1 MSYYKSIRPYIF
13 KLDCEKAHTLANIMC
28 QIADFF
34 PPILSY
40 LSKKTEAENKTLTQ
54 NIDGMQF
61 HNPIGLAAGF
71 DKNATMIRPLCA
83 LGFSHL
89 ELGAVTPQPQ
99 SGNPKPRVWRHIQ
112 EESIQNAMGFNNE
125 GSLTIS
131 KRVQKL
137 YPFAIPLGINIG
149 KNKTTPEADTLNDY
163 LKLAKD
169 FANLSDY
176 LSINISSPNTPNLR
190 ALQNKSFVKELIVE
204 LCKVYQKPIYLKLAP
219 DLPMQDILELTDE
232 AINNGAKGIIAT
244 NTTLD
249 YSLVPN
255 PKEIGG
261 LSGAVLKQKSLEI
274 TKELGKILKNKAT
287 LISVGGIFN
296 AKDAYERILYGASL
310 VQIYTAF
317 IYEGPFVVQTINQ
330 ELLSL
335 LQQDGFDNIAL
346 AVGAKL

>member
-13 KLDCEKAHTLANIMC
+13 KLDCEKAHALANAMC

-40 LSKKTEAENKTLTQ
+40 LSQKTEVENNALAQ
-54 NIDGMQF
+54 NIDGMHF
-61 HNPIGLAAGF
+61 YNPIGLAAGF

-99 SGNPKPRVWRHIQ
+99 NGNPKPRVWRHIK

-125 GSLTIS
+125 GSLAIS
-131 KRVQKL
+131 KRIQKL
-137 YPFAIPLGINIG
+137 YPFSIPLGINIG
-149 KNKTTPEADTLNDY
+149 KNKTTPDEKALEDY
-163 LKLAKD
+163 IKLAKD
-169 FANLSDY
+169 FATLSDY

-190 ALQNKSFVKELIVE
+190 ALQNKSFIKELLLE
-204 LCKVYQKPIYLKLAP
+204 LCKVYKKPIYLKLAP
-219 DLPMQDILELTDE
+219 DLAMQDILELSNE
-232 AINNGAKGIIAT
+232 AISKGAKGIIAT

-255 PKEIGG
+255 PKEMGG
-261 LSGAVLKQKSLEI
+261 LSGAVLKAKSLEI
-274 TKELGKILKNKAT
+274 TKELGKILKKKAT
-287 LISVGGIFN
+287 LISVGGIAS

-317 IYEGPFVVQTINQ
+317 IYEGPFVVKKMQQ
-330 ELLSL
+330 DLLSL
-335 LQQDGFDNIAL
+335 LQQDGFNNISL